1 MASLQIRGERTSGAD
16 VRQQNTMAALAIAN
30 VLKVRCV
37 CLLSFVFCLCVSLGR
52 STRAT
57 AFHAN
62 HTTNYNND
70 TTTNHK

>member
-37 CLLSFVFCLCVSLGR
+37 CLLLFVFVCSSLGR

-70 TTTNHK
+70 TTTNYK

>member
-30 VLKVRCV
+30 VLKVCV
-37 CLLSFVFCLCVSLGR
+37 CLLLFVCLSLGR

-70 TTTNHK
+70 TPTNYK

>member
-37 CLLSFVFCLCVSLGR
+37 CLLSLFVCLSLGR

-70 TTTNHK
+70 TTTNYK

>member
-37 CLLSFVFCLCVSLGR
+37 CLLLFVVCLSLGR

-70 TTTNHK
+70 TTTNYK

>member
-37 CLLSFVFCLCVSLGR
+37 CLLLFVCLSLGR

-70 TTTNHK
+70 TTTNYE

>member
-1 MASLQIRGERTSGAD
+1 M
-16 VRQQNTMAALAIAN
+16 RQQNTMAALAIAN

-37 CLLSFVFCLCVSLGR
+37 CLLLLVCLSLGR

-70 TTTNHK
+70 TTTNDN

>member
-37 CLLSFVFCLCVSLGR
+37 CLLSLFVAGSIDAGDRQL
-52 STRAT
+52 
-57 AFHAN
+57 HAN
-62 HTTNYNND
+62 STTNYNND